1 MEIKLTRLNQE
12 EYFNT
17 INSAFTK
24 FQQTNHIEDELILH
38 YCKMAFRDKVDWKTN
53 LDDLT
58 YKEKVVFQYLID
70 VGLVDKPEK
79 SKQAKQQELVN
90 RLLKFTFIIGIFG
103 LGFALPFIANFVNE
117 SEAISDYKSKI
128 SNLELQIDNY
138 KKDIQDLTS
147 ENQELQK
154 IAKPEVIQELE
165 QKLDNAERA
174 RQNLNEELAKEK
186 SKKCLIRLP

>member
-1 MEIKLTRLNQE
+1 M
-12 EYFNT
+12 
-17 INSAFTK
+17 INLAFIK
-24 FQQTNHIEDELILH
+24 FQQTNHIEDEPILH

-70 VGLVDKPEK
+70 VGLVEKPEK

-90 RLLKFTFIIGIFG
+90 RLLKITFILGIFG
-103 LGFALPFIANFVNE
+103 LGFATPSIANFVKE
-117 SEAISDYKSKI
+117 SEAISDYKSEI

-186 SKKCLIRLP
+186 SRKCLIRLP

>member
-1 MEIKLTRLNQE
+1 
-12 EYFNT
+12 
-17 INSAFTK
+17 
-24 FQQTNHIEDELILH
+24 
-38 YCKMAFRDKVDWKTN
+38 MAFRDKVDWKTN
-53 LDDLT
+53 LDDLN
-58 YKEKVVFQYLID
+58 YEEKVVFQYLID
-70 VGLVDKPEK
+70 VGLVEKPEK

-90 RLLKFTFIIGIFG
+90 GLLKFTFILGIFG
-103 LGFALPFIANFVNE
+103 LGFAVPFIANFVKE
-117 SEAISDYKSKI
+117 SEAISDYKSEI

-165 QKLDNAERA
+165 QKLDNAEIA

-186 SKKCLIRLP
+186 SKKCLIRFP

>member
-1 MEIKLTRLNQE
+1 MEMKLTKLSQE
-12 EYFNT
+12 DYFNT

-24 FQQTNHIEDELILH
+24 LSQTNHIEDEYILH
-38 YCKMAFRDKVDWKTN
+38 YCKIAFRNKVDWKTN
-53 LDDLT
+53 LDYLN
-58 YKEKVVFQYLID
+58 YEEKVVFQYLID
-70 VGLVDKPEK
+70 VGLVEKPEK

-90 RLLKFTFIIGIFG
+90 GLLKFTFIISIFG
-103 LGFALPFIANFVNE
+103 LGFAIPLIANLVKE
-117 SEAISDYKSKI
+117 SEAISDYKNKI

-165 QKLDNAERA
+165 QKLDNVEKA
-174 RQNLNEELAKEK
+174 RQNINEELAKEK
-186 SKKCLIRLP
+186 SRKCLIRFP

>member
-1 MEIKLTRLNQE
+1 MDMKLTRLKQE
-12 EYFNT
+12 DYFKT
-17 INSAFTK
+17 INLAFTK
-24 FQQTNHIEDELILH
+24 LSQTNHIEDEPILH

-58 YKEKVVFQYLID
+58 YEEKVVFQYLID
-70 VGLVDKPEK
+70 VRLVDKPEK

-90 RLLKFTFIIGIFG
+90 QLLKTAFIIGIFG
-103 LGFALPFIANFVNE
+103 LGFVLPFIANFVKE

-138 KKDIQDLTS
+138 KKDMKYLTS

-154 IAKPEVIQELE
+154 IAKPEIIQELE
-165 QKLDNAERA
+165 KKLDNAERA

-186 SKKCLIRLP
+186 SRKCLIRLP

>member
-1 MEIKLTRLNQE
+1 MEMKLTRLNQE
-12 EYFNT
+12 DYFNT
-17 INSAFTK
+17 INLAFTK
-24 FQQTNHIEDELILH
+24 FQQTNHIEDEPILH
-38 YCKMAFRDKVDWKTN
+38 YCKMAFRDKVDWETN

-70 VGLVDKPEK
+70 VGLVEKPEK

-128 SNLELQIDNY
+128 SNLELQIYNY

-154 IAKPEVIQELE
+154 IVEPEVIKELE
-165 QKLDNAERA
+165 QKLNNAERA